1 MEEHQQKQ
9 KDHFDKIAALYE
21 HHYYDEFSL
30 AYREEFINKPLIE
43 GIEVSNKKVLDLMC
57 GCGGLAQFLLK
68 RNALVTG
75 LDISREQIEFFRKEA
90 GCDYVC
96 ASIFENRL
104 ADNSF
109 DCVFVIS
116 GLHHLHPRTREAV
129 NEVHRILKQG
139 GYFCFCEPHAGSIPD
154 FFRKIWYRIDPLIEK
169 NEASI
174 DLARLKNDFSS
185 KFDFISQRYIGG
197 PAYLFVLNS
206 MLLRMPKGLKKY
218 ISGFLLRTERIFKG
232 LGSKATSFTSISQWQ
247 KK

>member
-43 GIEVSNKKVLDLMC
+43 GIDVSNKKVLDLMC
-57 GCGGLAQFLLK
+57 GCGALAQFLLK
-68 RNALVTG
+68 RHALVTG
-75 LDISREQIEFFRKEA
+75 LDISKEQIKFFRKES
-90 GCDYVC
+90 GCDYIC
-96 ASIFENRL
+96 ASIFDNGL

-116 GLHHLHPRTREAV
+116 GLHHLHPRLKDAV
-129 NEVHRILKQG
+129 NEIYRVLKHG
-139 GYFCFCEPHAGSIPD
+139 GYFCFCEPHTGSIPD
-154 FFRKIWYRIDPLIEK
+154 FFRKIWYRLDPLIEK

-174 DLARLKNDFSS
+174 DLKRLKNDFSS

-206 MLLRMPKGLKKY
+206 MLLRMPKGLKKH